1 MLSAPLTPP
10 YGDSADNIE
19 NDSTNGRMLTGGSD
33 SSYTNQP
40 FALATPTSTS
50 SMMFNESSEE
60 YTPGGRS
67 FSEDMMEDSDQ
78 DMSDGGAPLTTI
90 PSHAEEPTT
99 DMDPGDSENT
109 YNNDPVGLHDDS
121 QSQLSANPFYTQ
133 SFLEEFDMPSELG
146 GSLYPYGA
154 YIPLP
159 LPEAINTTDL
169 PAVMSEVSQ
178 QLQHIQDGQ
187 EHGDSE
193 SAPDE
198 HHDMFI
204 NHNQSTPPASYV
216 QTILMPDSLFEE
228 DESLITWYDLS
239 AGGALLA
246 LAAILEEDE
255 ESVDQGIDYVA
266 PHEVYHDADHV
277 APYKTDQDVDHVTPY
292 ETDQDADHVTP
303 YETDQDVDHVIP
315 HENDLD
321 INHDAHNLDETVANQ
336 AQVDR
341 QSNMNF
347 GGFLRDWATSFARR
361 GTNNSK
367 PSQAAITAHIL
378 AENFEPM
385 RRCDLQ
391 GEECD
396 IQRIDWTD
404 LGVTRLEA
412 RQRRRAIYKNY
423 TNLVYPNRPQLNPRQ
438 LHGTRL
444 KNVDNYFKFRQMDF
458 QHDVHIRHFQL
469 RNLITCPSQNCVI
482 YAAKTKV
489 LYYDPTIESTP
500 RVLMDLGN
508 PRTQSFHSS
517 LNGCQVSTLTSGHG
531 IVVAGGFEG
540 QYALISTRA
549 QKDAKHTE
557 GVITEHPHNITNHAQ
572 VHLSRSS
579 SPLVTFASNDSGI
592 RTLDVTTNKFISEHM
607 YDHAMNCTAVSPDRR
622 LRVLVGDTRKVMICN
637 SETGQTLQ
645 ELEGHLDF
653 GFACDWSEDGW
664 TVATGNQDMQVKIW
678 DARYWNRPIA
688 SIAADMAGV
697 RKLKFSPLGSGRPIL
712 VAAEPAD
719 YVNIINAETFDS
731 TQTLSFFGEVG
742 GFDFTNDGQELVV
755 ANCDTLRGGIIEYER
770 CDFATEGLCGKDE
783 QLRNMMEDDESRNMI
798 DESRYLMAGRKRN
811 YVTSHLAEELLE
823 ESPVLRGTTKRRERR
838 AALLTNLGS
847 F

>member
-1 MLSAPLTPP
+1 MLSTPLTPP
-10 YGDSADNIE
+10 YGDSTDNIE
-19 NDSTNGRMLTGGSD
+19 NGSSNGRMLTGGSN
-33 SSYTNQP
+33 SSYTNQS
-40 FALATPTSTS
+40 FALATPTSNS

-67 FSEDMMEDSDQ
+67 FSEDMMEESDQ
-78 DMSDGGAPLTTI
+78 DMSDGGAPLTTM

-99 DMDPGDSENT
+99 DMDPGDSENI
-109 YNNDPVGLHDDS
+109 YNNDPVALHNDS
-121 QSQLSANPFYTQ
+121 QYQSSANPFYTQ
-133 SFLEEFDMPSELG
+133 SFLEEFDVPSELG

-154 YIPLP
+154 YVPLP
-159 LPEAINTTDL
+159 LPEAIDTTDL

-204 NHNQSTPPASYV
+204 NHNQ
-216 QTILMPDSLFEE
+216 IDS
-228 DESLITWYDLS
+228 
-239 AGGALLA
+239 
-246 LAAILEEDE
+246 
-255 ESVDQGIDYVA
+255 
-266 PHEVYHDADHV
+266 
-277 APYKTDQDVDHVTPY
+277 
-292 ETDQDADHVTP
+292 
-303 YETDQDVDHVIP
+303 
-315 HENDLD
+315 
-321 INHDAHNLDETVANQ
+321 
-336 AQVDR
+336 

-347 GGFLRDWATSFARR
+347 GVFLGDWATSFARR

-378 AENFEPM
+378 ADDFEPM

-412 RQRRRAIYKNY
+412 RQRRRATYKNY

-444 KNVDNYFKFRQMDF
+444 RNVDNYFKFRQMDF

-489 LYYDPTIESTP
+489 LYYDPTFESTP

-508 PRTQSFHSS
+508 PRTQSYHSS
-517 LNGCQVSTLTSGHG
+517 LNGCQVSTLTSGHE

-540 QYALISTRA
+540 QYALISTRV

-557 GVITEHPHNITNHAQ
+557 GVITEHPNDITNHAQ

-579 SPLVTFASNDSGI
+579 SPLITFASNDSGI

-678 DARYWNRPIA
+678 DARYWNRPVV

-731 TQTLSFFGEVG
+731 KQTLSFFGEVG

-783 QLRNMMEDDESRNMI
+783 QLRNMMEDDESRYM
-798 DESRYLMAGRKRN
+798 MAGRKRN
-811 YVTSHLAEELLE
+811 YGTSHLAEELLE
-823 ESPVLRGTTKRRERR
+823 ESPALRGTTKRRERR

>member
-19 NDSTNGRMLTGGSD
+19 NDSSNGRMTGGSN
-33 SSYTNQP
+33 SSYIHQP
-40 FALATPTSTS
+40 FALATPTSNS
-50 SMMFNESSEE
+50 SMMFNDSSEE

-67 FSEDMMEDSDQ
+67 FSDDMMEESDQ

-90 PSHAEEPTT
+90 PSHAEESAI
-99 DMDPGDSENT
+99 DMDTGDSENI
-109 YNNDPVGLHDDS
+109 YYNDPVGLHNDS
-121 QSQLSANPFYTQ
+121 QSANPFYTQ
-133 SFLEEFDMPSELG
+133 DFLNEFDVPSEGG

-154 YIPLP
+154 FIPLP
-159 LPEAINTTDL
+159 LPGAIDTTDL

-193 SAPDE
+193 STPDE
-198 HHDMFI
+198 HHDIQF
-204 NHNQSTPPASYV
+204 
-216 QTILMPDSLFEE
+216 
-228 DESLITWYDLS
+228 
-239 AGGALLA
+239 
-246 LAAILEEDE
+246 
-255 ESVDQGIDYVA
+255 
-266 PHEVYHDADHV
+266 
-277 APYKTDQDVDHVTPY
+277 
-292 ETDQDADHVTP
+292 
-303 YETDQDVDHVIP
+303 
-315 HENDLD
+315 
-321 INHDAHNLDETVANQ
+321 
-336 AQVDR
+336 
-341 QSNMNF
+341 NMNF
-347 GGFLRDWATSFARR
+347 GNFLGDWATSFARR

-378 AENFEPM
+378 AENLEPM

-396 IQRIDWTD
+396 IQRIDWDD

-412 RQRRRAIYKNY
+412 RQRRRATYKNY
-423 TNLVYPNRPQLNPRQ
+423 TNLVYPNRPQLNPQQ

-444 KNVDNYFKFRQMDF
+444 RNVDNYFKFRQMDF

-489 LYYDPTIESTP
+489 SYYDPTIESTP

-517 LNGCQVSTLTSGHG
+517 LNGCQVSTLTSGHEV
-531 IVVAGGFEG
+531 VVAGGFEG

-557 GVITEHPHNITNHAQ
+557 GVITEHPNDITNHAQ

-592 RTLDVTTNKFISEHM
+592 RTLDVTTNRFISEHM

-622 LRVLVGDTRKVMICN
+622 LRLLVGDTRKVMICN

-678 DARYWNRPIA
+678 DARYWNRPVA

-697 RKLKFSPLGSGRPIL
+697 RKLKFSPVGSGRPIL
-712 VAAEPAD
+712 VAAEPGD

-731 TQTLSFFGEVG
+731 KQTLSFFGEIG

-755 ANCDTLRGGIIEYER
+755 ANCDTSSGGIIEYER

-783 QLRNMMEDDESRNMI
+783 QLRSMMEDDQS
-798 DESRYLMAGRKRN
+798 SYTMAGRKRD
-811 YVTSHLAEELLE
+811 YGTSHLAEELLE
-823 ESPVLRGTTKRRERR
+823 ESPALRGTTKRRERR

>member
-19 NDSTNGRMLTGGSD
+19 NDSSNGRMLTGGSET
-33 SSYTNQP
+33 SYTNQP
-40 FALATPTSTS
+40 FALATPTSNS
-50 SMMFNESSEE
+50 SMIFNDSSEG
-60 YTPGGRS
+60 YTPGGRP
-67 FSEDMMEDSDQ
+67 FSEDMMEESDQ

-90 PSHAEEPTT
+90 PSHAEEPTI
-99 DMDPGDSENT
+99 DMDTGDSENI
-109 YNNDPVGLHDDS
+109 YHNDSVGLHHDS
-121 QSQLSANPFYTQ
+121 QYQFSANPFYTQ
-133 SFLEEFDMPSELG
+133 SSSNELGVPSELE
-146 GSLYPYGA
+146 GSSFPHGA

-187 EHGDSE
+187 EHGDFE

-204 NHNQSTPPASYV
+204 NHNQ
-216 QTILMPDSLFEE
+216 IDS
-228 DESLITWYDLS
+228 
-239 AGGALLA
+239 
-246 LAAILEEDE
+246 
-255 ESVDQGIDYVA
+255 Q
-266 PHEVYHDADHV
+266 
-277 APYKTDQDVDHVTPY
+277 
-292 ETDQDADHVTP
+292 
-303 YETDQDVDHVIP
+303 
-315 HENDLD
+315 N
-321 INHDAHNLDETVANQ
+321 
-336 AQVDR
+336 
-341 QSNMNF
+341 NMNF
-347 GGFLRDWATSFARR
+347 GVFLGDWATSFARR

-396 IQRIDWTD
+396 IQRIDWKD

-412 RQRRRAIYKNY
+412 RQRRRATYKNY

-438 LHGTRL
+438 LHGARL

-458 QHDVHIRHFQL
+458 QHDVHIKHFQL
-469 RNLITCPSQNCVI
+469 RNLITCPSQNCVV

-489 LYYDPTIESTP
+489 LHYDPTIESTP
-500 RVLMDLGN
+500 RVLMDLAN

-517 LNGCQVSTLTSGHG
+517 LNACQISTLTSGHE

-557 GVITEHPHNITNHAQ
+557 GVITEHPHDITNHAQ

-637 SETGQTLQ
+637 SDTGQTLQ

-678 DARYWNRPIA
+678 DARYWNRPVA

-731 TQTLSFFGEVG
+731 KQTLSFFGEVG

-755 ANCDTLRGGIIEYER
+755 ANCDPLRGGIIEFER

-783 QLRNMMEDDESRNMI
+783 QLRSMMEDDQSKYMI
-798 DESRYLMAGRKRN
+798 AGRKRD
-811 YVTSHLAEELLE
+811 YGTSHLAEELLE
-823 ESPVLRGTTKRRERR
+823 SLALRGTTKRRERR

>member
-1 MLSAPLTPP
+1 MLSTPLTPP
-10 YGDSADNIE
+10 YGDSADSIE
-19 NDSTNGRMLTGGSD
+19 NDSSNGRMLTGGSV
-33 SSYTNQP
+33 SSYTNRP
-40 FALATPTSTS
+40 FALATPTSNS

-67 FSEDMMEDSDQ
+67 FSEDMMEESDQ

-90 PSHAEEPTT
+90 PSHAEELST
-99 DMDPGDSENT
+99 DMDPGDSENI
-109 YNNDPVGLHDDS
+109 YNNDPVGLHNDS
-121 QSQLSANPFYTQ
+121 QSQFSANPFYTQ
-133 SFLEEFDMPSELG
+133 SFLEEFDVPSELG

-193 SAPDE
+193 STPDE
-198 HHDMFI
+198 HHDIQF
-204 NHNQSTPPASYV
+204 
-216 QTILMPDSLFEE
+216 
-228 DESLITWYDLS
+228 
-239 AGGALLA
+239 
-246 LAAILEEDE
+246 
-255 ESVDQGIDYVA
+255 
-266 PHEVYHDADHV
+266 
-277 APYKTDQDVDHVTPY
+277 
-292 ETDQDADHVTP
+292 
-303 YETDQDVDHVIP
+303 
-315 HENDLD
+315 
-321 INHDAHNLDETVANQ
+321 
-336 AQVDR
+336 
-341 QSNMNF
+341 NMNF
-347 GGFLRDWATSFARR
+347 GDFLGDWATSFVRR

-378 AENFEPM
+378 AENLEPM

-391 GEECD
+391 GKECD

-412 RQRRRAIYKNY
+412 RQRRRATYKNY

-444 KNVDNYFKFRQMDF
+444 RNVDNYFKFRQMDF

-517 LNGCQVSTLTSGHG
+517 LNGCQVSTLTSGHE

-540 QYALISTRA
+540 QYAFISTRA
-549 QKDAKHTE
+549 RKDAKHTE
-557 GVITEHPHNITNHAQ
+557 GVITEHPNDITNHAQ

-678 DARYWNRPIA
+678 DARYWNRPVA

-712 VAAEPAD
+712 IAAEPAD

-731 TQTLSFFGEVG
+731 KQTLSFFGEIG

-783 QLRNMMEDDESRNMI
+783 QLRNMMEDDESRYM
-798 DESRYLMAGRKRN
+798 MAGRKRD
-811 YVTSHLAEELLE
+811 YGTSHLAEELLE
-823 ESPVLRGTTKRRERR
+823 ESLALRGTTKRRERR

>member
-19 NDSTNGRMLTGGSD
+19 NDSSNGRMTGGSN
-33 SSYTNQP
+33 SSYIHQP
-40 FALATPTSTS
+40 FALATPTSNS
-50 SMMFNESSEE
+50 SMMFNDSSEE

-67 FSEDMMEDSDQ
+67 FSDDMMEESDQ

-90 PSHAEEPTT
+90 PSHAEESAI
-99 DMDPGDSENT
+99 DMDTGDSENI
-109 YNNDPVGLHDDS
+109 YYNDPVGLHNDS
-121 QSQLSANPFYTQ
+121 QSANPFYTQ
-133 SFLEEFDMPSELG
+133 DFLNEFDVPSEGG

-154 YIPLP
+154 FIPLP
-159 LPEAINTTDL
+159 LPGAIDTTDL

-193 SAPDE
+193 STPDE

-216 QTILMPDSLFEE
+216 QHSHVQDFPIQE
-228 DESLITWYDLS
+228 DKRLVTWHDLLTGEAFS
-239 AGGALLA
+239 S
-246 LAAILEEDE
+246 LAASLEEHK
-255 ESVDQGIDYVA
+255 ESINQGIDHVAPLEVDQG
-266 PHEVYHDADHV
+266 ADHV
-277 APYKTDQDVDHVTPY
+277 ASHETDQDVDHVTSY
-292 ETDQDADHVTP
+292 ET
-303 YETDQDVDHVIP
+303 
-315 HENDLD
+315 DLD
-321 INHDAHNLDETVANQ
+321 INHDAHNLDETDANQ

-341 QSNMNF
+341 QFNMNF
-347 GGFLRDWATSFARR
+347 GNFLGDWATSFARR

-378 AENFEPM
+378 AENLEPM

-396 IQRIDWTD
+396 IQRIDWDD

-412 RQRRRAIYKNY
+412 RQRRRATYKNY
-423 TNLVYPNRPQLNPRQ
+423 TNLVYPNRPQLNPQQ

-444 KNVDNYFKFRQMDF
+444 RNVDNYFKFRQMDF

-489 LYYDPTIESTP
+489 SYYDPTIESTP

-517 LNGCQVSTLTSGHG
+517 LNGCQVSTLTSGHEV
-531 IVVAGGFEG
+531 VVAGGFEG

-557 GVITEHPHNITNHAQ
+557 GVITEHPNDITNHAQ

-592 RTLDVTTNKFISEHM
+592 RTLDVTTNRFISEHM

-622 LRVLVGDTRKVMICN
+622 LRLLVGDTRKVMICN

-678 DARYWNRPIA
+678 DARYWNRPVA

-697 RKLKFSPLGSGRPIL
+697 RKLKFSPVGSGRPIL
-712 VAAEPAD
+712 VAAEPGD

-731 TQTLSFFGEVG
+731 KQTLSFFGEIG

-755 ANCDTLRGGIIEYER
+755 ANCDTSRGGIIEYER

-783 QLRNMMEDDESRNMI
+783 QLRSMMEDDQS
-798 DESRYLMAGRKRN
+798 SYTMAGRKRD
-811 YVTSHLAEELLE
+811 YGTSHLAEELLE
-823 ESPVLRGTTKRRERR
+823 ESPALRGTTKRRERR

>member
-1 MLSAPLTPP
+1 MLSTPLTPP
-10 YGDSADNIE
+10 YGDSTDNIE
-19 NDSTNGRMLTGGSD
+19 NDSSNGRMLTGGSN

-40 FALATPTSTS
+40 FALATPTSNS

-67 FSEDMMEDSDQ
+67 FSEDMMEESDQ
-78 DMSDGGAPLTTI
+78 DMSDGGAPLTTM

-99 DMDPGDSENT
+99 DMDPGDSENI
-109 YNNDPVGLHDDS
+109 YNNDPVALHNDS
-121 QSQLSANPFYTQ
+121 QYQSSANPFYTQ
-133 SFLEEFDMPSELG
+133 SFLEEFDVPSELG

-154 YIPLP
+154 YVPLP

-204 NHNQSTPPASYV
+204 NHNQ
-216 QTILMPDSLFEE
+216 IDS
-228 DESLITWYDLS
+228 
-239 AGGALLA
+239 
-246 LAAILEEDE
+246 
-255 ESVDQGIDYVA
+255 
-266 PHEVYHDADHV
+266 
-277 APYKTDQDVDHVTPY
+277 
-292 ETDQDADHVTP
+292 
-303 YETDQDVDHVIP
+303 
-315 HENDLD
+315 
-321 INHDAHNLDETVANQ
+321 
-336 AQVDR
+336 

-347 GGFLRDWATSFARR
+347 GVFLGDWATSFARR

-378 AENFEPM
+378 ADDFEPM

-412 RQRRRAIYKNY
+412 RQRRRATYKNY

-444 KNVDNYFKFRQMDF
+444 RNVDNYFKFRQMDF

-489 LYYDPTIESTP
+489 LYYDPTFESTP

-508 PRTQSFHSS
+508 PRTQSYHSS
-517 LNGCQVSTLTSGHG
+517 LNGCQVSTLTSGHE

-540 QYALISTRA
+540 QYALISTRV

-557 GVITEHPHNITNHAQ
+557 GVITEHPNDITNHAQ

-579 SPLVTFASNDSGI
+579 SPLITFASNDSGI

-678 DARYWNRPIA
+678 DARYWNRPVV

-731 TQTLSFFGEVG
+731 KQTLSFFGEVG

-783 QLRNMMEDDESRNMI
+783 QLRNMMEDDESRYM
-798 DESRYLMAGRKRN
+798 MAGRKRN
-811 YVTSHLAEELLE
+811 YGTSHLAEELLE
-823 ESPVLRGTTKRRERR
+823 ESPALRGTTKRRERR

>member
-1 MLSAPLTPP
+1 MLSTPLTPP
-10 YGDSADNIE
+10 YGDSTDNIE
-19 NDSTNGRMLTGGSD
+19 NDSSNGRMLTGGSN
-33 SSYTNQP
+33 SSYINQP
-40 FALATPTSTS
+40 FALATPTSNS

-67 FSEDMMEDSDQ
+67 FSEDMMEESDQ
-78 DMSDGGAPLTTI
+78 DMSDGGAPLTTM

-99 DMDPGDSENT
+99 DMDPGDSENI
-109 YNNDPVGLHDDS
+109 YNNDPVALHNDS
-121 QSQLSANPFYTQ
+121 QYQSSANPFYTQ
-133 SFLEEFDMPSELG
+133 SFMEEFDVPSELG

-154 YIPLP
+154 YVPLP

-193 SAPDE
+193 STPDE

-204 NHNQSTPPASYV
+204 NHNQ
-216 QTILMPDSLFEE
+216 IDS
-228 DESLITWYDLS
+228 
-239 AGGALLA
+239 
-246 LAAILEEDE
+246 
-255 ESVDQGIDYVA
+255 
-266 PHEVYHDADHV
+266 
-277 APYKTDQDVDHVTPY
+277 
-292 ETDQDADHVTP
+292 
-303 YETDQDVDHVIP
+303 
-315 HENDLD
+315 
-321 INHDAHNLDETVANQ
+321 
-336 AQVDR
+336 

-347 GGFLRDWATSFARR
+347 GVFLGDWATSFARR

-378 AENFEPM
+378 ADDFEPM

-412 RQRRRAIYKNY
+412 RQRRRATYKNY

-444 KNVDNYFKFRQMDF
+444 RNVDNYFKFRQMDF

-489 LYYDPTIESTP
+489 LYYDPTFESTP

-508 PRTQSFHSS
+508 PRTQSYHSS
-517 LNGCQVSTLTSGHG
+517 LNGCQVSTLTSGHE

-540 QYALISTRA
+540 QYALISTRV

-557 GVITEHPHNITNHAQ
+557 GVITEHPNDITNHAQ

-579 SPLVTFASNDSGI
+579 SPLITFASNDSGI

-678 DARYWNRPIA
+678 DSRYWNRPVV

-731 TQTLSFFGEVG
+731 KQTLSFFGEVG

-783 QLRNMMEDDESRNMI
+783 QLRNMLEDDESRYM
-798 DESRYLMAGRKRN
+798 MAGRKRN
-811 YVTSHLAEELLE
+811 YGTSHLAEELLE
-823 ESPVLRGTTKRRERR
+823 ESPALRGTTKRRERR

>member
-1 MLSAPLTPP
+1 MLSTPLTPP

-19 NDSTNGRMLTGGSD
+19 NDSSNSRMLTGGSET
-33 SSYTNQP
+33 SYTNQP
-40 FALATPTSTS
+40 FALATPTSNS
-50 SMMFNESSEE
+50 SMIFNDSSEE

-90 PSHAEEPTT
+90 PSHAEEPTI
-99 DMDPGDSENT
+99 DMDTGDSENI
-109 YNNDPVGLHDDS
+109 YLNNSVGLHHDS
-121 QSQLSANPFYTQ
+121 QYQFSANPFYTQ
-133 SFLEEFDMPSELG
+133 SSSNALGVPSELG
-146 GSLYPYGA
+146 GSSFPHGA

-159 LPEAINTTDL
+159 LPEGINTTDL

-187 EHGDSE
+187 EHGDFE
-193 SAPDE
+193 STSDE
-198 HHDMFI
+198 HHDTFI
-204 NHNQSTPPASYV
+204 NHSQ
-216 QTILMPDSLFEE
+216 IDS
-228 DESLITWYDLS
+228 
-239 AGGALLA
+239 
-246 LAAILEEDE
+246 
-255 ESVDQGIDYVA
+255 Q
-266 PHEVYHDADHV
+266 
-277 APYKTDQDVDHVTPY
+277 
-292 ETDQDADHVTP
+292 
-303 YETDQDVDHVIP
+303 
-315 HENDLD
+315 N
-321 INHDAHNLDETVANQ
+321 
-336 AQVDR
+336 
-341 QSNMNF
+341 NMNF
-347 GGFLRDWATSFARR
+347 GVFLGDWVTSFVRR

-396 IQRIDWTD
+396 IQRIDWKD

-412 RQRRRAIYKNY
+412 RQRRRATYKNY

-438 LHGTRL
+438 LHGARL

-458 QHDVHIRHFQL
+458 QHDVHIKHFQL
-469 RNLITCPSQNCVI
+469 RNLITCPSQNCVV

-489 LYYDPTIESTP
+489 LHYDPTIESTP
-500 RVLMDLGN
+500 RVLMDLAN

-517 LNGCQVSTLTSGHG
+517 LNACQISTLTSGHE

-557 GVITEHPHNITNHAQ
+557 GVITEHPHDITNHAQ

-592 RTLDVTTNKFISEHM
+592 RTLDVTTNKFISQHM

-678 DARYWNRPIA
+678 DARYWNRTVA
-688 SIAADMAGV
+688 SIAAEMAGV

-731 TQTLSFFGEVG
+731 KQTLSFFGEVG

-755 ANCDTLRGGIIEYER
+755 ANCDPLRGGIIEFER

-783 QLRNMMEDDESRNMI
+783 QLRSMMEDDQSK
-798 DESRYLMAGRKRN
+798 YLIAGRKRD
-811 YVTSHLAEELLE
+811 YGTSHLAEELLE
-823 ESPVLRGTTKRRERR
+823 ESLALRGTTKRRERR

>member
-10 YGDSADNIE
+10 YGDSTDNIE
-19 NDSTNGRMLTGGSD
+19 NDSSNGRMLTGGSN

-40 FALATPTSTS
+40 FALATPTSNS

-67 FSEDMMEDSDQ
+67 FSEDMMEESDQ
-78 DMSDGGAPLTTI
+78 DMSDGGAPLTTM

-99 DMDPGDSENT
+99 DMDPGDSENI
-109 YNNDPVGLHDDS
+109 YNNDPVALHNDS
-121 QSQLSANPFYTQ
+121 QYQSSANPFYTQ
-133 SFLEEFDMPSELG
+133 SFLEEFDVPSELG

-154 YIPLP
+154 YVPLP

-198 HHDMFI
+198 HHDI
-204 NHNQSTPPASYV
+204 
-216 QTILMPDSLFEE
+216 
-228 DESLITWYDLS
+228 
-239 AGGALLA
+239 
-246 LAAILEEDE
+246 
-255 ESVDQGIDYVA
+255 
-266 PHEVYHDADHV
+266 
-277 APYKTDQDVDHVTPY
+277 
-292 ETDQDADHVTP
+292 
-303 YETDQDVDHVIP
+303 
-315 HENDLD
+315 
-321 INHDAHNLDETVANQ
+321 
-336 AQVDR
+336 

-347 GGFLRDWATSFARR
+347 GVFLGDWATSFARR

-378 AENFEPM
+378 ADDFEPM

-412 RQRRRAIYKNY
+412 RQRRRATYKNY

-444 KNVDNYFKFRQMDF
+444 RNVDNYFKFRQMDF

-489 LYYDPTIESTP
+489 LYYDPTFESTP

-508 PRTQSFHSS
+508 PRTQSYHSS
-517 LNGCQVSTLTSGHG
+517 LNGCQVSTLTSGHE

-540 QYALISTRA
+540 QYALISTRV

-557 GVITEHPHNITNHAQ
+557 GVITEHPNDITNHAQ

-579 SPLVTFASNDSGI
+579 SPLITFASNDSGI

-678 DARYWNRPIA
+678 DARYWNRPVV

-731 TQTLSFFGEVG
+731 KQTLSFFGEVG

-783 QLRNMMEDDESRNMI
+783 QLRNMMEDDESRYM
-798 DESRYLMAGRKRN
+798 MAGRKRN
-811 YVTSHLAEELLE
+811 YGTSHLAEELLE
-823 ESPVLRGTTKRRERR
+823 ESPALRGTTKRRERR

>member
-1 MLSAPLTPP
+1 MLSTPLTPP
-10 YGDSADNIE
+10 YGDSSDNIE
-19 NDSTNGRMLTGGSD
+19 NDSSNGRMLTGGSD

-40 FALATPTSTS
+40 FALATPTSNS

-67 FSEDMMEDSDQ
+67 FSEDMMEESDQ

-90 PSHAEEPTT
+90 LSHAEEPTT
-99 DMDPGDSENT
+99 DMDPGDSENI
-109 YNNDPVGLHDDS
+109 YNNDPVGLHNDS
-121 QSQLSANPFYTQ
+121 QSESSANPFYTQ
-133 SFLEEFDMPSELG
+133 SFLDEFDVPSELG

-154 YIPLP
+154 YIHLP
-159 LPEAINTTDL
+159 LPEAINNTDL

-193 SAPDE
+193 STSDE

-204 NHNQSTPPASYV
+204 NHNQ
-216 QTILMPDSLFEE
+216 IDSQF
-228 DESLITWYDLS
+228 
-239 AGGALLA
+239 
-246 LAAILEEDE
+246 
-255 ESVDQGIDYVA
+255 
-266 PHEVYHDADHV
+266 
-277 APYKTDQDVDHVTPY
+277 
-292 ETDQDADHVTP
+292 
-303 YETDQDVDHVIP
+303 
-315 HENDLD
+315 
-321 INHDAHNLDETVANQ
+321 
-336 AQVDR
+336 
-341 QSNMNF
+341 NMNF
-347 GGFLRDWATSFARR
+347 GDFLGDWATSFARR

-378 AENFEPM
+378 AENLKPM

-412 RQRRRAIYKNY
+412 RQRRRATYKNY

-444 KNVDNYFKFRQMDF
+444 RNVDNYFKFRQMDF

-489 LYYDPTIESTP
+489 LHYDPTIESTP

-517 LNGCQVSTLTSGHG
+517 LNGCQVSTLTSGHE

-557 GVITEHPHNITNHAQ
+557 GMITEHPNDITNHAQ

-592 RTLDVTTNKFISEHM
+592 RTLDVTTNKLILEHM

-678 DARYWNRPIA
+678 DARYWNRPVA

-719 YVNIINAETFDS
+719 YINIINAETFDS
-731 TQTLSFFGEVG
+731 KQTLSFFGEVG

-783 QLRNMMEDDESRNMI
+783 QLRNMMEDDESRYM
-798 DESRYLMAGRKRN
+798 MAGRKRD
-811 YVTSHLAEELLE
+811 YGTSHLAEELLE
-823 ESPVLRGTTKRRERR
+823 ESPALRGTTKRRERR
-838 AALLTNLGS
+838 AALLTNFGS

>member
-1 MLSAPLTPP
+1 MLSTPLTPP

-19 NDSTNGRMLTGGSD
+19 NDSSNGRMLTGESD
-33 SSYTNQP
+33 SSYTSQP
-40 FALATPTSTS
+40 FALATPTSNS

-67 FSEDMMEDSDQ
+67 FSEDMMEESDQ

-90 PSHAEEPTT
+90 PSHAEELTT

-109 YNNDPVGLHDDS
+109 YNNDPAGLHNDS
-121 QSQLSANPFYTQ
+121 QSQFLANPSYLQ
-133 SFLEEFDMPSELG
+133 SFLEEINVPSELG
-146 GSLYPYGA
+146 GSLYPFGA
-154 YIPLP
+154 YISLP

-187 EHGDSE
+187 EHGDFE
-193 SAPDE
+193 STPDE

-204 NHNQSTPPASYV
+204 NYNQSTPPASFV
-216 QTILMPDSLFEE
+216 QNCHVQDPLNQELDGSL
-228 DESLITWYDLS
+228 TWYDPS
-239 AGGALLA
+239 AGGALFTLA
-246 LAAILEEDE
+246 TSPQEDRE
-255 ESVDQGIDYVA
+255 YVDQV
-266 PHEVYHDADHV
+266 VDHV
-277 APYKTDQDVDHVTPY
+277 APY
-292 ETDQDADHVTP
+292 ETG
-303 YETDQDVDHVIP
+303 
-315 HENDLD
+315 LD
-321 INHDAHNLDETVANQ
+321 INYDAHNLFETDADQ
-336 AQVDR
+336 ALVDS
-341 QSNMNF
+341 QFNMNF
-347 GGFLRDWATSFARR
+347 GDFLNDWATSFARR

-412 RQRRRAIYKNY
+412 RQRRRATYKNY

-444 KNVDNYFKFRQMDF
+444 RNVDNYFKFRQMDF
-458 QHDVHIRHFQL
+458 QHDVYIRHFQL

-489 LYYDPTIESTP
+489 LHYDPTIESTP

-517 LNGCQVSTLTSGHG
+517 LNGCQVSTLTSGHE

-549 QKDAKHTE
+549 RKDAKHTE
-557 GVITEHPHNITNHAQ
+557 GVITEHPNDITNHAQ

-678 DARYWNRPIA
+678 DARYWNRPVA

-731 TQTLSFFGEVG
+731 KQTLSFFGEVG

-783 QLRNMMEDDESRNMI
+783 QLRNMMDDDESRFM
-798 DESRYLMAGRKRN
+798 MAGRKRD
-811 YVTSHLAEELLE
+811 YGTSHLAEELLE
-823 ESPVLRGTTKRRERR
+823 ESLALRGTTKRRERR

>member
-10 YGDSADNIE
+10 YGDSADNVE

-33 SSYTNQP
+33 SSYTNEP
-40 FALATPTSTS
+40 FALATPTSNS

-67 FSEDMMEDSDQ
+67 FSEDMMEESDQ
-78 DMSDGGAPLTTI
+78 DMSDGGAPLTII

-99 DMDPGDSENT
+99 DMDPGDSENI
-109 YNNDPVGLHDDS
+109 YNNDPVGLHNDS

-133 SFLEEFDMPSELG
+133 SFLAEFDVPSELG
-146 GSLYPYGA
+146 GSLYPHGA

-193 SAPDE
+193 STPDE

-216 QTILMPDSLFEE
+216 QTILMPDSIFEE
-228 DESLITWYDLS
+228 DKSLITWRS
-239 AGGALLA
+239 ALA
-246 LAAILEEDE
+246 LTTSLEEDK
-255 ESVDQGIDYVA
+255 ESVDQGIDHVA
-266 PHEVYHDADHV
+266 PHEVDH
-277 APYKTDQDVDHVTPY
+277 
-292 ETDQDADHVTP
+292 DADHVTP
-303 YETDQDVDHVIP
+303 CET
-315 HENDLD
+315 DLD
-321 INHDAHNLDETVANQ
+321 INHDAHNLYETYANQ
-336 AQVDR
+336 AQVDS
-341 QSNMNF
+341 QFNMNF
-347 GGFLRDWATSFARR
+347 GDFLGDWATSFARR

-391 GEECD
+391 GDECD

-412 RQRRRAIYKNY
+412 RQRRRATYKNY

-444 KNVDNYFKFRQMDF
+444 RNVDNYFKFRQMDF

-469 RNLITCPSQNCVI
+469 RNLITCPLQNCVI

-508 PRTQSFHSS
+508 PRTQSFYSS
-517 LNGCQVSTLTSGHG
+517 LNGCQVSTLTSGHE

-557 GVITEHPHNITNHAQ
+557 GVITEHPNDITNHAQ

-678 DARYWNRPIA
+678 DARYWSRPVA

-731 TQTLSFFGEVG
+731 KQTLSFFGEVG

-755 ANCDTLRGGIIEYER
+755 ANCDTSRGGIIEYER

-783 QLRNMMEDDESRNMI
+783 QLRNMMEDNESRHMM
-798 DESRYLMAGRKRN
+798 DERRYLTAGRKRN
-811 YVTSHLAEELLE
+811 YGTSNLAEELLE
-823 ESPVLRGTTKRRERR
+823 ESPALRGTTKRRERR

>member
-19 NDSTNGRMLTGGSD
+19 NDSSNGRMLTGGSET
-33 SSYTNQP
+33 SYTNQP
-40 FALATPTSTS
+40 FALATPTSNS
-50 SMMFNESSEE
+50 SMIFNDSSEG
-60 YTPGGRS
+60 YTPGGRP
-67 FSEDMMEDSDQ
+67 FSEDMMEESDQ

-90 PSHAEEPTT
+90 PSHAEEPTI
-99 DMDPGDSENT
+99 DMDTGDSENI
-109 YNNDPVGLHDDS
+109 YHNNSVGLHHDS
-121 QSQLSANPFYTQ
+121 QYQFSANLFYTQ
-133 SFLEEFDMPSELG
+133 SSSNELGVPSELE
-146 GSLYPYGA
+146 GSSFPHGA

-187 EHGDSE
+187 EHGDFE

-204 NHNQSTPPASYV
+204 NHNQSTSPPASFV
-216 QTILMPDSLFEE
+216 EHFHAQDPSASIHD
-228 DESLITWYDLS
+228 DLAMWHVLL
-239 AGGALLA
+239 AGGALFSLA
-246 LAAILEEDE
+246 GSLEEDQ
-255 ESVDQGIDYVA
+255 ESVDQGV
-266 PHEVYHDADHV
+266 DHV
-277 APYKTDQDVDHVTPY
+277 APS
-292 ETDQDADHVTP
+292 E
-303 YETDQDVDHVIP
+303 I
-315 HENDLD
+315 DLH
-321 INHDAHNLDETVANQ
+321 INYDAHNLVDTDADL
-336 AQVDR
+336 AQVDS
-341 QSNMNF
+341 QNNMNF
-347 GGFLRDWATSFARR
+347 GVFLGDWATSFARR

-396 IQRIDWTD
+396 IQRIDWKD

-412 RQRRRAIYKNY
+412 RQRRRATYKNY

-438 LHGTRL
+438 LHGARL

-458 QHDVHIRHFQL
+458 QHDVHIKHFQL
-469 RNLITCPSQNCVI
+469 RNLITCPSQNCVV

-489 LYYDPTIESTP
+489 LHYDPTIESTP
-500 RVLMDLGN
+500 RVLMDLAN

-517 LNGCQVSTLTSGHG
+517 LNACQISTLTSGHE

-557 GVITEHPHNITNHAQ
+557 GVITEHPHDITNHAQ

-637 SETGQTLQ
+637 SDTGQTLQ

-678 DARYWNRPIA
+678 DARYWNRPVA

-731 TQTLSFFGEVG
+731 KQTLSFFGEVG

-755 ANCDTLRGGIIEYER
+755 ANCDPLRGGIIEFER

-783 QLRNMMEDDESRNMI
+783 QLRSMMEDDQSKYMI
-798 DESRYLMAGRKRN
+798 AGRKRD
-811 YVTSHLAEELLE
+811 YGTSHLAEELLE
-823 ESPVLRGTTKRRERR
+823 SLALRGTTKRRERR